1 MTLFAK
7 RMHYI
12 ANLVVNTNYNDFICK
27 ENVLHCKS
35 RCKYELS

>member
-7 RMHYI
+7 RMYYI
-12 ANLVVNTNYNDFICK
+12 ANLVVNTNYHDFICK